1 MQLSEGALDTFACD
15 FSCRCG
21 DDAGATSYE
30 ELCPEEDLEVRHG
43 LRDRGLTQVNLSR
56 RRADAAEFLHRLAGV
71 EVTQIGIHEDARFSG
86 RYSSIAIPYT
96 VWQTMLRLG
105 ELQAQRRH
113 SPITRGLYQDLR
125 RLIAINLPS
134 GLADC
139 GS

>member
-30 ELCPEEDLEVRHG
+30 ELCPEEGLEVCHR
-43 LRDRGLTQVNLSR
+43 LRDRRLTQVHFSR
-56 RRADAAEFLHRLAGV
+56 RRADAAEFLHRLARV
-71 EVTQIGIHEDARFSG
+71 EVTQIGIHEDARFNG
-86 RYSSIAIPYT
+86 RCSSIAIPYT
-96 VWQTMLRLG
+96 AWQTMLRLG

-113 SPITRGLYQDLR
+113 VPITRWLYHDFR
-125 RLIAINLPS
+125 RLSAINLPS